1 MSADGALQLRDVGRA
16 WLPDEHP
23 IAVPEQDFAHPIDA
37 TAPAKKPGLWIP
49 RAALMFGATLL
60 TAAFCEELYA
70 VLSFVRMTPVQF
82 LFLVFSTLTFG
93 WIAFGSLSAAMGF
106 LPLFAR
112 DHDQSVRLPDV
123 LGVSTTS
130 RRRTALLFPVYQEGP
145 ARISACIE
153 AISEDLKKLDA
164 HRRFDVFILSDTRDS
179 EVAAFETGAYRKLT
193 EVLAGQTSVFYRR
206 RAHNAAKKAGNIKD
220 WLERFGAG
228 YDTFVILDADSV
240 MSGET
245 LVRLAGAMDERP
257 RAGLIQTVPKLAGG
271 RTRFQKLQQFAA
283 GVYGPSVSAGM
294 AVWHRHQ
301 GNYWGHNAIIRTEAF
316 AQAAGLPELPG
327 GAPFGGNILS
337 HDFVEAVLLQ
347 RAGWEVHMAPT
358 IQGSYEGAPPGL
370 MELAVR
376 DRRWAQG
383 NLQHLA
389 IVTKPGLTAMGRI
402 HLGMGIC
409 AYVVSAVWAIS
420 LIVGLL
426 LALQGQQLVPSY
438 FQDSKTL
445 IPIWPVIDP
454 GAAFRLFMATMA
466 VVLLPKALGLVIE
479 IDRAR
484 RAAHP
489 MAGIR
494 VIAGVATETLYSM
507 LFAPILMVTQSSA
520 VAQILAGRDAGWKAQ
535 RRDDGGT
542 SFSAALMFHRWHLV
556 LGLIATAIC
565 YVVSYSL
572 MAWTAPIL
580 LGLLLSA
587 ALSWVTARPAG
598 PILSW
603 LLSTM
608 EDRDPPAILRRVGEL
623 TVKWERKLAMAT
635 LEDAKP
641 ETSTLLPI
649 RPVSFS
655 ETTQPENHV
664 P

>member
-1 MSADGALQLRDVGRA
+1 MSADGAIQLRDVGRT
-16 WLPDEHP
+16 WLPDEDP
-23 IAVPEQDFAHPIDA
+23 IAVPEQDFAHAIDG
-37 TAPAKKPGLWIP
+37 TPSNDESGLWVP
-49 RAALMFGATLL
+49 RAALMFGGTLL
-60 TAAFCEELYA
+60 TVAFCVELYA

-82 LFLVFSTLTFG
+82 LFLVFSTIAFG

-112 DHDQSVRLPDV
+112 DHDPSIKLPNA
-123 LGVSTTS
+123 LEIAPTS
-130 RRRTALLFPVYQEGP
+130 HRTALLFPVYQEGP
-145 ARISACIE
+145 ARIAACIQ
-153 AISEDLKKLDA
+153 AIAEDLKKFDA

-179 EVAAFETGAYRKLT
+179 NAAAAEIEAYAKLT
-193 EVLAGQTSVFYRR
+193 EALAGQTAVFYRR

-220 WLERFGAG
+220 WLERFGSG
-228 YDTFVILDADSV
+228 YETFVILDADSV
-240 MSGET
+240 MAGDT

-271 RTRFQKLQQFAA
+271 RTTFQKLQQFAA
-283 GVYGPSVSAGM
+283 GVYGPAVSVGL

-301 GNYWGHNAIIRTEAF
+301 GNYWGHNAIIRTAAF

-409 AYVVSAVWAIS
+409 AYVVSAIWAIS

-438 FQDSKTL
+438 FQDSKSL

-466 VVLLPKALGLVIE
+466 VVLLPKALGLVLE

-489 MAGIR
+489 MGAIR
-494 VIAGVATETLYSM
+494 AVAGVTIETAYSM
-507 LFAPILMVTQSSA
+507 LFAPILMVTQTSA
-520 VAQILAGRDAGWKAQ
+520 VAQILAGRDAGWKTQ
-535 RRDDGGT
+535 RRNESGMHIT
-542 SFSAALMFHRWHLV
+542 EAMMFHRWHFA
-556 LGLIATAIC
+556 LGVVAATIC
-565 YVVSYSL
+565 YIVSYSL

-598 PILSW
+598 PVLSW
-603 LLSTM
+603 LLSTS
-608 EDRDPPAILRRVGEL
+608 EDRDPPSILRRVDEL
-623 TVKWERKLAMAT
+623 TVQWEDQLA
-635 LEDAKP
+635 
-641 ETSTLLPI
+641 LL
-649 RPVSFS
+649 RQS
-655 ETTQPENHV
+655 
-664 P
+664 